1 MTLSE
6 ENRQAS
12 EAFEQRRLSKQI
24 LVEVALGPGP
34 YSIRSFPNGLSIA
47 DMRLRAN
54 RIAGGI
60 RWGMCS

>member
-24 LVEVALGPGP
+24 LVEVALGPGLLVP
-34 YSIRSFPNGLSIA
+34 
-47 DMRLRAN
+47 RLDELPVLQIDAILDTLIPKWFVN
-54 RIAGGI
+54 R
-60 RWGMCS
+60 